1 MMNRP
6 EQSSGEIT
14 YPEKLSKLVKY
25 MDELGERHPDVMNDL
40 HALSEAVLKPGALDT
55 KAKELICLGI
65 GVAGRCDDCIAFHT
79 RSSLE
84 AGATEEEII
93 ETLGVAILMGG
104 GPSVAYATHVME
116 AMEQFKATKE

>member
-1 MMNRP
+1 MRNRP

-14 YPEKLSKLVKY
+14 YPEKVSKIVKY
-25 MDELGERHPDVMNDL
+25 IDELRERHPDVMNN
-40 HALSEAVLKPGALDT
+40 HSALGEAVLKPGALDT
-55 KAKELICLGI
+55 KVKELIGLGI
-65 GVAGRCDDCIAFHT
+65 AVTGRCDDCIAFHT

-116 AMEQFKATKE
+116 AMEQFTATKE